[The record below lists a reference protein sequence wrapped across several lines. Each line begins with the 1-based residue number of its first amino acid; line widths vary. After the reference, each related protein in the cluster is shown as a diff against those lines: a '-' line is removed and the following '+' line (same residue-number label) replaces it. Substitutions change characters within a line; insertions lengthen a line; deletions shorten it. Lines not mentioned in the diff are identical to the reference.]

1 LIALKKKQAMERRL
15 ARLKELEEEQLRKA
29 TAASLEESERKLNE
43 PATVSSDPS
52 PSDIVVSLFR

>member
-1 LIALKKKQAMERRL
+1 MERRL